1 MPWKYNGSTL
11 KVGRAFTGTDGTKYP
26 AVWMRYSDSEKTD
39 IGITWEDSPASEAP
53 YDNRFYWGRQTDG
66 TLIPRSLTDVNN
78 VDENG
83 KAVIDPLTGQQSVT
97 KGLKT
102 IYIEQ
107 TKQTANDKL
116 SATDWYVTRKAEDST
131 TTIPS
136 DVTTYRAAV
145 RTKSGT
151 IEKAITDAADHAAFM
166 ALFDTPMDD
175 QDPPQPTGNAPIND
189 WPEDI

>member
-1 MPWKYNGSTL
+1 MPWKLGN
-11 KVGRAFTGTDGTKYP
+11 KIIREGRSWSNDGVTHP
-26 AVWMRYSDSEKTD
+26 TNWAIWSDADKKAA
-39 IGITWEDSPASEAP
+39 GLTWEDPPAQ
-53 YDNRFYWGRQTDG
+53 YDNRFYWDASTAK
-66 TLIPRSLTDVNN
+66 TLDDVND
-78 VDENG
+78 VDEDG

-116 SATDWYVTRKAEDST
+116 SATDWYVTRKAENST
-131 TTIPS
+131 ATIPS

-145 RTKSGT
+145 RTKSGQ
-151 IEKAITDAADHAAFM
+151 IEAAINGAANHAAFM
-166 ALFDTPMDD
+166 ALFDVPVDSD
-175 QDPPQPTGNAPIND
+175 GNPTGNAPIND

>member
-1 MPWKYNGSTL
+1 MPWKLGD
-11 KVGRAFTGTDGTKYP
+11 KIIKEGRSWSHDGVTHP
-26 AVWMRYSDSEKTD
+26 TNWAIWSDADKKAA
-39 IGITWEDSPASEAP
+39 GLTWEDQPASF
-53 YDNRFYWGRQTDG
+53 DNRFYWDAKT
-66 TLIPRSLTDVNN
+66 PRALDDVNE
-78 VDENG
+78 VDDDG
-83 KAVIDPLTGQQSVT
+83 KAIIDPTTGKQLVT

-136 DVTTYRAAV
+136 EVSTYRAAV
-145 RTKSGT
+145 RTKSGI

-166 ALFDTPMDD
+166 ALFDTPMDS
-175 QDPPQPTGNAPIND
+175 QDPPQPTGNAPIAD
-189 WPEDI
+189 WPDEL

>member
-1 MPWKYNGSTL
+1 MPWKLGD
-11 KVGRAFTGTDGTKYP
+11 KIIREGRSWSAD
-26 AVWMRYSDSEKTD
+26 
-39 IGITWEDSPASEAP
+39 GITHPTNWAIWSDADKKAAGLAWEDPPASF
-53 YDNRFYWGRQTDG
+53 DNRFYWDASTPKALD
-66 TLIPRSLTDVNN
+66 DVNE
-78 VDENG
+78 VDDDG
-83 KAVIDPLTGQQSVT
+83 KAIIDPMTGKQLVT

-166 ALFDTPMDD
+166 ALFDTPVDND
-175 QDPPQPTGNAPIND
+175 GKPTGNAPIND
-189 WPEDI
+189 WPDEI

>member
-1 MPWKYNGSTL
+1 MPWKYNGSIL

-26 AVWMRYSDSEKTD
+26 AVWMRYSDSEKTA
-39 IGITWEDSPASEAP
+39 IGITWEDPPASEAP

-66 TLIPRSLTDVNN
+66 TLIPKSLTDVNE
-78 VDENG
+78 VDDDGN
-83 KAVIDPLTGQQSVT
+83 AINDPLTGKQIVT

-102 IYIEQ
+102 IHIEQ

-136 DVTTYRAAV
+136 EVTTYRAAV
-145 RTKSGT
+145 RTKSGQ
-151 IEKAITDAADHAAFM
+151 IEAAINGAANHAAFM
-166 ALFDTPMDD
+166 ALFDVPMDD
-175 QDPPQPTGNAPIND
+175 QDPPAPTGNAPIDD
-189 WPEDI
+189 WPEEL

>member
-1 MPWKYNGSTL
+1 MPWKLGD
-11 KVGRAFTGTDGTKYP
+11 KIIREGRSWSNDGVTHP
-26 AVWMRYSDSEKTD
+26 TNWAIWSDADKKAA
-39 IGITWEDSPASEAP
+39 GLAWEDPPASF
-53 YDNRFYWGRQTDG
+53 DNRFYWDASTPKALD
-66 TLIPRSLTDVNN
+66 DVNE
-78 VDENG
+78 VDDDG
-83 KAVIDPLTGQQSVT
+83 KAIIDTMTGKQLVT

-166 ALFDTPMDD
+166 ALFDAPVDSD
-175 QDPPQPTGNAPIND
+175 GKPTGNAPIND
-189 WPEDI
+189 WPDEL

>member
-1 MPWKYNGSTL
+1 MPWKLGD
-11 KVGRAFTGTDGTKYP
+11 KVIREGRSWSHDGVTHP
-26 AVWMRYSDSEKTD
+26 TNWAIWSDADKKAA
-39 IGITWEDSPASEAP
+39 GLTWEDPPAL
-53 YDNRFYWGRQTDG
+53 YDNRFYWDAKTPKALD
-66 TLIPRSLTDVNN
+66 DVND

-83 KAVIDPLTGQQSVT
+83 KAVIDLLTGQQSVT
-97 KGLKT
+97 RGLKT

-107 TKQTANDKL
+107 TKQIANDKL

-136 DVTTYRAAV
+136 NVTTYRAAV

-166 ALFDTPMDD
+166 ALFDAPVDSD
-175 QDPPQPTGNAPIND
+175 GNPTGNAPIND
-189 WPEDI
+189 WPDEL

>member
-1 MPWKYNGSTL
+1 MPWKLGNLTIKEGRSWKHHNGTTHPSNW
-11 KVGRAFTGTDGTKYP
+11 GS
-26 AVWMRYSDSEKTD
+26 WSDSEKTAA
-39 IGITWEDSPASEAP
+39 GLVWEDTPASEVP
-53 YDNRFYWGRQTDG
+53 FDNRFYWGRKTDG
-66 TLIPRSLTDVNN
+66 TLIPKSLTDVNS
-78 VDENG
+78 VDADG
-83 KAVIDPLTGQQSVT
+83 KIIVDPVTGQQSVT

-107 TKQTANDKL
+107 TKQTANGKL

-145 RTKSGT
+145 RTKSGQ
-151 IEKAITDAADHAAFM
+151 IEAAINGAANPTAFI
-166 ALFDTPMDD
+166 ALFDVPVDSD
-175 QDPPQPTGNAPIND
+175 GNPTGNAPIND

>member
-1 MPWKYNGSTL
+1 MPWKLGD
-11 KVGRAFTGTDGTKYP
+11 KIIREGRSWSAD
-26 AVWMRYSDSEKTD
+26 
-39 IGITWEDSPASEAP
+39 GITHPTNWAIWSDADKKAAGLAWEDPPASF
-53 YDNRFYWGRQTDG
+53 DNRFYWDASTPKALD
-66 TLIPRSLTDVNN
+66 DVNE
-78 VDENG
+78 VDDDG
-83 KAVIDPLTGQQSVT
+83 KAIIDPMTGKQLVT

-166 ALFDTPMDD
+166 ALFDTPVDSD
-175 QDPPQPTGNAPIND
+175 GKPTGNAPIND
-189 WPEDI
+189 WPDEI